1 MENQTYFPL
10 VAMPVLPVLMRRKGL
25 VILIGLAGA
34 LIGFSV
40 TLLQAPVYQ
49 ARTSIEIVGVNDNFL
64 NTKQV
69 KPVTESGSTS
79 ETADLQTQIKILL
92 SDSLLARVFNKL
104 MKEIVPEPA
113 ATGLVS
119 AWRRALYI
127 PEPSPAGQHEDAL
140 KAARKAVKVRTT
152 G

>member
-1 MENQTYFPL
+1 MENKPQ

-40 TLLQAPVYQ
+40 TLLQTPVYQ

-69 KPVTESGSTS
+69 NPVTETGTTS
-79 ETADLQTQIKILL
+79 ETTDLQTQIRILL
-92 SDSLLARVFNKL
+92 SESLLGRVLDKL
-104 MKEIVPEPA
+104 GDDKALDLVGLGFV
-113 ATGLVS
+113 AT
-119 AWRRALYI
+119 WRRAFHMA
-127 PEPSPAGQHEDAL
+127 EQPA
-140 KAARKAVKVRTT
+140 
-152 G
+152 